1 MNLHFNYL
9 ENKKM
14 KQKVFKLK
22 KYSGNAYKFDGDVL
36 LTTALWADESR
47 TPPYDDENWGEVSI
61 EAFDTDEEYY
71 QIYDLARGVKK

>member
-1 MNLHFNYL
+1 M
-9 ENKKM
+9 E
-14 KQKVFKLK
+14 QKVFTLK
-22 KYSGNAYKFDGDVL
+22 KYSGNAFKFDGDAL

-71 QIYDLARGVKK
+71 QIYDLAKGVKQ